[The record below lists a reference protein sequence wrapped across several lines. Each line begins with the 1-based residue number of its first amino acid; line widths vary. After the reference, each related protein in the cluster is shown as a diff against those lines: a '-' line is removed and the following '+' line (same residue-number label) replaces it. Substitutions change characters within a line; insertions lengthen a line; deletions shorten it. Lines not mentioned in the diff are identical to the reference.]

1 MSCCRSASGTS
12 LSPGRC
18 AVILDFLSA
27 GLDVFLSPL
36 ALGCTFV
43 GIIVGLVVGAMP
55 GLGPLMG
62 IILLL
67 PVAIGLPPVAAMG
80 FLIAIFVGGSCGGS
94 ISAILLRIPGTPLAA
109 ATLYDGYPLAQ
120 KGRASDAIGI
130 AITSSAIG
138 GLIGGVVLVFCAPI
152 LASLAA
158 NFAPPEYTMLAI
170 MGLFAIVVISGGSI
184 IKGLLA
190 GSFGLLIST
199 VGTDSF
205 STGLRFTFGSHNLL
219 NGFHIVAVVVGLF
232 AISEMAAQMMKRDL
246 LKIPDVKVARPGLH
260 TISLTLRH
268 YVNLIRSSAIGT
280 FFGAIPGAGG
290 VISSFTSYAVAKAAA
305 KPGEEY
311 GEGAEGGVVATESAN
326 NSTVGGTLVPTLS
339 LGIPGDASSAMLLGA
354 LLILGFIPGPAMFEN
369 NPDVVGGIFMVYLA
383 SNVFLLF
390 AGILATP
397 IFVYVLRIPK
407 VYLIPSILLL
417 CSIGTFALQASVF
430 DLQVMLAFGLIGILF
445 RAADYPLAP
454 VVIGM
459 ILGPIL
465 EANLRRSL
473 LISREGYWI
482 FLDRPV
488 SATLVAVNVLLL
500 VAMAYLTIK
509 RIRGTTKGDLEK
521 ATSPEE

>member
-1 MSCCRSASGTS
+1 
-12 LSPGRC
+12 L
-18 AVILDFLSA
+18 ILDFLSA

-36 ALGCTFV
+36 ALGLTFA
-43 GIIVGLVVGAMP
+43 GIMIGLVVGAMP

-62 IILLL
+62 IVLLL

-109 ATLYDGYPLAQ
+109 ATLYDGYPMAQ

-130 AITSSAIG
+130 AITSSAVG
-138 GLIGGVVLVFCAPI
+138 GLIGGVALIFCAPI
-152 LASLAA
+152 LASFAT
-158 NFAPPEYTMLAI
+158 NFAPPEYAMLAI

-190 GSFGLLIST
+190 GSFGLLIAT

-232 AISEMAAQMMKRDL
+232 AISEMAVQMLKRDL

-260 TISLTLRH
+260 TIALTLKH
-268 YVNLIRSSAIGT
+268 YGNVIRSSAIGT

-290 VISSFTSYAVAKAAA
+290 VISSFTSYAVAKAFA
-305 KPGEEY
+305 KPEENY

-383 SNVFLLF
+383 SNVFLLI

-397 IFVYVLRIPK
+397 LFVYVLRAPK

-430 DLQVMLAFGLIGILF
+430 DLQVMLVFGLIGILF
-445 RAADYPLAP
+445 RSADYPLAP

-465 EANLRRSL
+465 EANVRRSI
-473 LISREGYWI
+473 LISRDGYWI

-488 SATLVAVNVLLL
+488 SATLVVINALLL
-500 VAMAYLTIK
+500 AAMVYLTI
-509 RIRGTTKGDLEK
+509 RRLRATRRSDLAK
-521 ATSPEE
+521 AMSAEE

>member
-1 MSCCRSASGTS
+1 M
-12 LSPGRC
+12 
-18 AVILDFLSA
+18 IIDFFSA
-27 GLDVFLSPL
+27 GFDVFSSPL
-36 ALGCTFV
+36 ALILTFT

-67 PVAIGLPPVAAMG
+67 PVAIGLPAVAAMG

-138 GLIGGVVLVFCAPI
+138 GLIGGIVLVFCAPI
-152 LASLAA
+152 LANFAS
-158 NFAPPEYTMLAI
+158 NFAPPEYAMLAI
-170 MGLFAIVVISGGSI
+170 MGLFAIVVISGGSV

-190 GSFGLLIST
+190 GSFGLIIST
-199 VGTDSF
+199 IGTDSF

-232 AISEMAAQMMKRDL
+232 AISEMTFQMLKRDL
-246 LKIPDVKVARPGLH
+246 LEIPKVKVARPGLR
-260 TISLTLRH
+260 TISMTLKH
-268 YVNLIRSSAIGT
+268 YVNLVRSSAIGT

-290 VISSFTSYAVAKAAA
+290 VISSFTSYAVAKASS
-305 KPGEEY
+305 KPGEKY
-311 GEGAEGGVVATESAN
+311 GEGEEGGVVATESAN
-326 NSTVGGTLVPTLS
+326 NATVGGTLVPTLS

-369 NPDVVGGIFMVYLA
+369 NPDIVGGIFMVYLL
-383 SNVFLLF
+383 SNVFLLI

-397 IFVYVLRIPK
+397 LFVYVLRIPK

-430 DLQVMLAFGLIGILF
+430 DLQVMFAFGLIGLLF
-445 RAADYPLAP
+445 RAANYPLAP

-465 EANLRRSL
+465 EANFRRSL

-488 SATLVAVNVLLL
+488 SASLVTINALLIL
-500 VAMAYLTIK
+500 AMIYITI
-509 RIRGTTKGDLEK
+509 RRMRE
-521 ATSPEE
+521 S

>member
-1 MSCCRSASGTS
+1 M
-12 LSPGRC
+12 
-18 AVILDFLSA
+18 ILDFLSA

-36 ALGCTFV
+36 ALGFTFV

>member
-1 MSCCRSASGTS
+1 M
-12 LSPGRC
+12 
-18 AVILDFLSA
+18 IFEFLSA
-27 GLDVFLSPL
+27 GLVVFSSPL
-36 ALGCTFV
+36 ALVFTFA
-43 GIIVGLVVGAMP
+43 GILIGLLVGAMP

-94 ISAILLRIPGTPLAA
+94 VSAILLRIPGTPLAA
-109 ATLYDGYPLAQ
+109 ATLFDGYPMAK

-152 LASLAA
+152 LAGFAA
-158 NFAPPEYTMLAI
+158 NFAPPEYAMLAV
-170 MGLFAIVVISGGSI
+170 MGLFAIVAISGGSI
-184 IKGLLA
+184 IKGMLA
-190 GSFGLLIST
+190 GCFGLLIAT

-232 AISEMAAQMMKRDL
+232 AISEMATQMLGRDL
-246 LKIPDVKVARPGLH
+246 LKKPDVKVERPGLA
-260 TISLTLRH
+260 TITMTLKH
-268 YVNLIRSSAIGT
+268 YVNLIRSSVIGT

-305 KPGEEY
+305 KPDEKY

-326 NSTVGGTLVPTLS
+326 NSTVGGTLVPTLA

-369 NPDVVGGIFMVYLA
+369 NPHVVGGIFMVYLT
-383 SNVFLLF
+383 SNVFLLI

-397 IFVYVLRIPK
+397 LFVYVLRIPK

-430 DLQVMLAFGLIGILF
+430 DLQIMLIFGLIGILF

-465 EANLRRSL
+465 EDNLRRSL

-488 SATLVAVNVLLL
+488 STILVIVNALLL
-500 VAMAYLTIK
+500 VTMVYLTIRRARRSK
-509 RIRGTTKGDLEK
+509 QSDLEK
-521 ATSPEE
+521 VLSAN

>member
-1 MSCCRSASGTS
+1 M
-12 LSPGRC
+12 
-18 AVILDFLSA
+18 ILDFLSV

-36 ALGCTFV
+36 ILTLTFT
-43 GIIVGLVVGAMP
+43 GIVVGLVVGAMP

-67 PVAIGLPPVAAMG
+67 PVAIGLPPVGAMG

-109 ATLYDGYPLAQ
+109 ATLYDGYPMAQ

-152 LASLAA
+152 LANFAS
-158 NFAPPEYTMLAI
+158 NFAPPEYAMLAI
-170 MGLFAIVVISGGSI
+170 MGLLAIVVISGGSI
-184 IKGLLA
+184 VKGLLA
-190 GSFGLLIST
+190 GTFGLIIST
-199 VGTDSF
+199 IGTDSF

-232 AISEMAAQMMKRDL
+232 AISEMSAQMLKRDL
-246 LKIPDVKVARPGLH
+246 LKIPEVKVARPGLH
-260 TISLTLRH
+260 TIFLTLTH
-268 YVNLIRSSAIGT
+268 WINLIRSSAIGT

-290 VISSFTSYAVAKAAA
+290 VISSFTSYAVAKASA
-305 KPGEEY
+305 KPDEAY
-311 GEGAEGGVVATESAN
+311 GEGTEGGIVATESAN
-326 NSTVGGTLVPTLS
+326 NATVGGTLVPTLS

-383 SNVFLLF
+383 SNVFLLIV
-390 AGILATP
+390 GILATP
-397 IFVYVLRIPK
+397 LFVFVLRIPK

-430 DLQVMLAFGLIGILF
+430 DLQVMLVFYQLLPLF
-445 RAADYPLAP
+445 H
-454 VVIGM
+454 
-459 ILGPIL
+459 
-465 EANLRRSL
+465 
-473 LISREGYWI
+473 
-482 FLDRPV
+482 
-488 SATLVAVNVLLL
+488 
-500 VAMAYLTIK
+500 
-509 RIRGTTKGDLEK
+509 
-521 ATSPEE
+521 